1 MGRVTTRVPVRKIR
15 YAASSSPSPR
25 PDTVVVEE
33 PLEIRIN
40 GEVCTVTMRTPGADI
55 DLIHGYLV
63 AEGVIRSASDI
74 VGARYCA
81 GSVSDG
87 PDGTVQN
94 TYNVVEV
101 DLARPDAAR
110 LLAASRIAPTTSAC
124 GVCGSASIE
133 VLMTKLPD
141 SLEDLPVT
149 LAAADVPEYV
159 AKLAAG
165 QGVFRSTG
173 GAHAAAVFGIGGSV
187 RAHAEDIGRHNAVD
201 KAIGAVVRAGGE
213 PPLGGVL
220 AVSSRASYEIVQ
232 KAAMAGI
239 PVVIAVS
246 APSSLAVAAAEAL
259 GMSLFAFA
267 RDDGVNVY
275 AGAARLRDKG
285 AGYP

>member
-1 MGRVTTRVPVRKIR
+1 MGRVTTRVPVVKFR
-15 YAASSSPSPR
+15 YAASALPASR

-33 PLEIRIN
+33 PLEIRVD
-40 GEVCTVTMRTPGADI
+40 GEVLIVTMRTPGADI

-63 AEGVIRSASDI
+63 AEGVIRSGSDI

-87 PDGTVQN
+87 PDGTAQN
-94 TYNVVEV
+94 TYNVLEV
-101 DLARPDAAR
+101 DLARADRAR
-110 LLAASRIAPTTSAC
+110 LLAAGRIAPTTSAC

-133 VLMTKLPD
+133 ALTAKLPQ
-141 SLEDLPVT
+141 SLAGLPVT
-149 LAAADVPEYV
+149 LAAADVLAYV
-159 AKLAAG
+159 AKLGAG

-173 GAHAAAVFGIGGSV
+173 GAHAAAVFEAGGDL

-201 KAIGAVVRAGGE
+201 KAIGAVVRAGRE

-246 APSSLAVAAAEAL
+246 APSSLAVAAAESL
-259 GMSLFAFA
+259 GMTLIAFA
-267 RDDGVNVY
+267 RDDGLNVY
-275 AGAARLRDKG
+275 AGAGRLGD
-285 AGYP
+285 